1 MKELF
6 YRFIDDESG
15 TGIVESGVIVL
26 VIAVVLIGAIASPG
40 QNHARQTTSA
50 AAAR

>member
-26 VIAVVLIGAIASPG
+26 VIAVVLMGAMASPG
-40 QNHARQTTSA
+40 ENHARQTHSA
-50 AAAR
+50 ASTR